1 MTHPFARHDHK
12 SSVNKRFPR
21 LRLEQL
27 EAKHLLTTISGHV
40 IEDLNG
46 NGIVEEGEPGQ
57 SLVRVY
63 IDANGN
69 DVFDQ
74 QGSILEPDRFPSGQ
88 PIDGSS
94 IGATLSVVDEFNAR
108 IDNVGPVLANDDE
121 LAATGNLVF
130 GWQENASWNPFFRLR
145 VDFDQPISAARLSF
159 IGESEIA
166 GDIGVMEVYDTDNN
180 LLETVE
186 TTPLTRGNS
195 ALLETTQSNIS
206 YVSVYTKRPG
216 LTGRIDALQID
227 GQNAEIWTLTNG
239 DGAYTLSLPTSGTY
253 RVNEIA
259 PENYQQTSPN
269 GDGSHTVPVEEG
281 ADVENVNFTNKEVVN
296 QMPIAIDDVATTVG
310 GETVDIDVL
319 QNDSD
324 PDGTLDPSSVQ
335 IVTNASHGQAIANAT
350 TGEIQ
355 YTPNEGFNGQDQFTY
370 RVADVLGL
378 VSNEATV
385 TINVS
390 GNDIGSWQ
398 NKIKPMDVDDN
409 GIIAPIDALYII
421 NELNNPKY
429 REPVTGK
436 LPSVPPNPVP
446 FYFDVDANGFVA
458 PLDAILIINY
468 LNSTVAPAA
477 RPAGAS
483 VAAAVA
489 ENESSTNERSLM
501 VAAERQDDSSS
512 DRRERVLVPRHV
524 DLIFG

>member
-1 MTHPFARHDHK
+1 M
-12 SSVNKRFPR
+12 
-21 LRLEQL
+21 
-27 EAKHLLTTISGHV
+27 
-40 IEDLNG
+40 
-46 NGIVEEGEPGQ
+46 
-57 SLVRVY
+57 
-63 IDANGN
+63 
-69 DVFDQ
+69 
-74 QGSILEPDRFPSGQ
+74 
-88 PIDGSS
+88 
-94 IGATLSVVDEFNAR
+94 
-108 IDNVGPVLANDDE
+108 
-121 LAATGNLVF
+121 
-130 GWQENASWNPFFRLR
+130 
-145 VDFDQPISAARLSF
+145 
-159 IGESEIA
+159 
-166 GDIGVMEVYDTDNN
+166 
-180 LLETVE
+180 
-186 TTPLTRGNS
+186 
-195 ALLETTQSNIS
+195 
-206 YVSVYTKRPG
+206 
-216 LTGRIDALQID
+216 
-227 GQNAEIWTLTNG
+227 
-239 DGAYTLSLPTSGTY
+239 
-253 RVNEIA
+253 
-259 PENYQQTSPN
+259 
-269 GDGSHTVPVEEG
+269 
-281 ADVENVNFTNKEVVN
+281 ENVNFTNKEVVN
-296 QMPIAIDDVATTVG
+296 QTPIAIDDVATTVG

-335 IVTNASHGQAIANAT
+335 IVINASHGQAIANAT